1 MSRPKSSRSIAAD
14 IEKTFKANLKLLES
28 SMEGLEPISR
38 AYLDRLMA
46 KSRLEQQYREERA
59 SRGLD
64 PQNLG
69 PVTRLRFDFVAAIE
83 PQLREV
89 NAERRQFEDDLDEEF
104 PSAQTLPEP
113 APEPK
118 KSKKRTK

>member
-69 PVTRLRFDFVAAIE
+69 TVT
-83 PQLREV
+83 QLRYEFTAIV
-89 NAERRQFEDDLDEEF
+89 NPQQYELTAERQQFENSMD
-104 PSAQTLPEP
+104 
-113 APEPK
+113 
-118 KSKKRTK
+118 